1 MISVVNRPLRTEIR
15 SVHFR
20 NTSIG
25 LYEGYEIPCEAERIA
40 RELQVNKDLVVN
52 FASLDNVGYNQI
64 TESLQK
70 WKMVVDWLEGWRNSG
85 SYN

>member
-1 MISVVNRPLRTEIR
+1 MYIFGIPLLDYMKDMK
-15 SVHFR
+15 SH
-20 NTSIG
+20 
-25 LYEGYEIPCEAERIA
+25 AERIA

-70 WKMVVDWLEGWRNSG
+70 WKMVVDWLEEWRNSG